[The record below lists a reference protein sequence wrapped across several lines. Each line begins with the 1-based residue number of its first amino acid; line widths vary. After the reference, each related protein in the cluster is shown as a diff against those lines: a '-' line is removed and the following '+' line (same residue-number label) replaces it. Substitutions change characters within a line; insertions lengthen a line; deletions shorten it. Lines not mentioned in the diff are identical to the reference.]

1 MINFT
6 LKVLRKGAVMKLH
19 KKTTYPLLGL
29 LVSLV
34 LAACS
39 MGTSKAT
46 PTMSIEALQTIAI
59 GTYAAGL
66 TQTAFAMP
74 TNTPTSTPTETPT
87 STPTIKTSVPTT
99 PIIPTSSCYGLTGV
113 KDVTIPDKTAMAPG
127 QTFTK
132 TWLVRNTGTCNWEAG
147 FKLVFFKGDAMGG
160 STLVLDKTYAPGAEV
175 ELSINMTA
183 PTNKTGELRGDW
195 QMSTASGLFFGEEQY
210 IIITIGAST
219 PTATGTPPTAT
230 PSLTPTFTN
239 TP

>member
-1 MINFT
+1 M
-6 LKVLRKGAVMKLH
+6 KLRKKI
-19 KKTTYPLLGL
+19 TYPLLGL

-34 LAACS
+34 LTACS
-39 MGTSKAT
+39 MGASKAT

-87 STPTIKTSVPTT
+87 LTPTVRTPVSTV
-99 PIIPTSSCYGLTGV
+99 PIIPTSSCYGLKGV
-113 KDVTIPDKTAMAPG
+113 KDVTIPDKTAMTPG

-160 STLVLDKTYAPGAEV
+160 STLVLDKVVTPGTEI

-183 PTNKTGELRGDW
+183 PTNKTGEVRGDW

-219 PTATGTPPTAT
+219 PTVTGTPPTAT
-230 PSLTPTFTN
+230 PSLTPTN
-239 TP
+239 TATPTLTSTP